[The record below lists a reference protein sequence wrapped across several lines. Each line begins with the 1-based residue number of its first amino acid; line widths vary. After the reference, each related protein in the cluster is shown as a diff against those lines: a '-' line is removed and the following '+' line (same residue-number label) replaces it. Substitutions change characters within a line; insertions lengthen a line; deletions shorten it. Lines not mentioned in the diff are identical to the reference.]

1 VGVIMNEIASVQM
14 NISTN
19 SDSKRFRRI
28 IGSMILFTFF
38 LLQPC
43 QAGEPGV
50 GVFWKPPFLPFK
62 LRLGTDGVSVQG
74 DASIVTPIGSFGIDA
89 SAPIIESPKPTMIRN
104 VSVEKNDLLLVVRNT
119 RQWGDKI
126 YKISDGKDISVF
138 TDGETMI
145 TAANGNVVIDVS
157 NGNVREIKFAG
168 KIETLSGSPNRT
180 IPVELKIWHQD
191 KADKILKPLPQGGTL
206 HSGDLYKIVF
216 RTPENSYVYV
226 FNTDDAGKFR
236 RLFPMKALND
246 VTVNNANPVKG
257 GNSCYIPST
266 GQSFKLDADTGT
278 GKIWYL
284 AMKNPDP
291 KLEHQDFE
299 QGASVPVINYL
310 NSLCKDCIGVVTFT
324 HR

>member
-1 VGVIMNEIASVQM
+1 MGVVMNETASK
-14 NISTN
+14 ISNN
-19 SDSKRFRRI
+19 SDLKRFRRI
-28 IGSMILFTFF
+28 IGSMILLTFF

-43 QAGEPGV
+43 YAADV

-62 LRLGTDGVSVQG
+62 LHLGSDGISVQG
-74 DASIVTPIGSFGIDA
+74 DASVVTPIGAFGIGA
-89 SAPIIESPKPTMIRN
+89 SVPVIESPKPVTIN
-104 VSVEKNDLLLVVRNT
+104 NISVEKNDLLLVIRNKNK
-119 RQWGDKI
+119 WGDKV
-126 YKISDGKDISVF
+126 YKITDGNDISVF

-145 TAANGNVVIDVS
+145 LAKNGNVLIDVS

-191 KADKILKPLPQGGTL
+191 KTDKILKPLPQGGTL

-226 FNTDDAGKFR
+226 FNTDDAGKVR

-257 GNSCYIPST
+257 GNTCYIPAA

-299 QGASVPVINYL
+299 QGASAPVINYL
-310 NSLCKDCIGVVTFT
+310 DSLCKECVGVVTFT